1 MIMERP
7 PPSGETST
15 DTRSIRQRRRGGS
28 LVNGDLIDRAE
39 QGGYEVLITTDQSMR
54 FQQNLTGGR
63 IAIVVLLSTAWPRVQ
78 HPTEETRRAIEEVE
92 PGQFREVPI

>member
-1 MIMERP
+1 MERP

-15 DTRSIRQRRRGGS
+15 DTRSIRQRRKGGTA
-28 LVNGDLIDRAE
+28 VINGDLLDRAE
-39 QGGYEVLITTDQSMR
+39 QEGYEVLITTDQSMR
-54 FQQNLTGGR
+54 YQQNLTGGR